1 MLYQEKALGQTGLG
15 ARLAARL
22 ALMFSRQKQADLD
35 LLSMSPH
42 LQRDIGLDTANNGL
56 RADYIWRK

>member
-1 MLYQEKALGQTGLG
+1 MLYQEKVLGRSWIG

-22 ALMFSRQKQADLD
+22 AIVLGRKHQADLD

-42 LQRDIGLDTANNGL
+42 LRRDIGMDN
-56 RADYIWRK
+56 RYADDAVWRK